1 MMIRAL
7 DTKDI
12 TQVYTIECDN
22 FPQPWTKEALLGE
35 IASDRSHY
43 LVAVDGDEILGYIGF
58 WKIFDEGHITNIAV
72 DRSHHNQGI
81 GSRMVKGM
89 LALGPG
95 LGIDKFTLEVRAGNK
110 SGIALYE
117 KFGFKSAGV
126 RKGFYDLPKED
137 AMIMWR
143 E

>member
-1 MMIRAL
+1 MIIRELA
-7 DTKDI
+7 TKDI
-12 TQVYTIECDN
+12 SQVYTIECDN
-22 FPQPWTKEALLGE
+22 FSQPWTKSALLGE

-43 LVAVDGDEILGYIGF
+43 LVASEGDEILGYIGF

-72 DRSHHNQGI
+72 NKSMHNHGV
-81 GSRMVKGM
+81 GSKLVKGM

-95 LGIDKFTLEVRAGNK
+95 LGIDKFTLEVRVGNRPA
-110 SGIALYE
+110 IALYE
-117 KFGFKSAGV
+117 KFRFVSAGI